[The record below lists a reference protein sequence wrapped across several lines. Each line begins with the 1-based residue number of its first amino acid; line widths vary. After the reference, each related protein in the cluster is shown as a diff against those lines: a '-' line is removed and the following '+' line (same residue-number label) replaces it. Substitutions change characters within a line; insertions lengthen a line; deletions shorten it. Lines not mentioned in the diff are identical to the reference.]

1 MNSIA
6 NVLRGQVA
14 GTAGWS
20 AAAVAISAGTGIIT
34 ARTLGPEGRG
44 TLALVLSIAGLCVLV
59 GSFGTNLSIRRH
71 LPRRQR
77 VTRRSYYRV
86 SLLLVLPLTVILLGV
101 VAFAAPIADPAFT
114 QLPILIA
121 FVGYGFSLYFS
132 TQALDLLNA
141 VGSVRASSM
150 INALGSLAC
159 LLLVAACALMGLG
172 LPFIA
177 WSYSISVL
185 LQVVGA
191 IAFVGG
197 RGKSER
203 AGPGGVRLLL
213 ADGGRL
219 LGLTLGQNLASRSDT
234 VLLGVLSSQIQVGIY
249 AVAITPATI
258 LRIPA
263 NALGQV
269 LFHQSAAAMV
279 GSREVLRKM
288 AVVMLGLVP
297 IALVG
302 WFAAGWLI
310 PLIFGPDFAGAVWPF
325 RLLLIAEIL
334 LSPVLVLGKVLAG
347 SRSPWSASASGMIGV
362 IVLVVGCFI
371 WIPEFGAIGAA
382 LASVAAYASMSALAV
397 SLYLGG
403 RAGRCNDQPVLGKG
417 STLPN

>member
-1 MNSIA
+1 MRCIA
-6 NVLRGQVA
+6 NFLRGQVA

-20 AAAVAISAGTGIIT
+20 AAAVAISAGTGIMT
-34 ARTLGPEGRG
+34 ARSLGPEGRG

-59 GSFGTNLSIRRH
+59 GSFGTNLAVRRH

-101 VAFAAPIADPAFT
+101 VAFAAPVADPAFT
-114 QLPILIA
+114 RLPIAIA
-121 FVGYGFSLYFS
+121 FVGYGFSLFFS

-141 VGSVRASSM
+141 GGLVRASSM

-159 LLLVAACALMGLG
+159 LLLVAVCALMGLG

-185 LQVVGA
+185 LQVFGS
-191 IAFVGG
+191 IAVVGG
-197 RGKSER
+197 RGKTER
-203 AGPGGVRLLL
+203 SRPGGLRLLL

-234 VLLGVLSSQIQVGIY
+234 VLLGVLSSQVQVGIY
-249 AVAITPATI
+249 AVAITPAAI

-269 LFHQSAAAMV
+269 LFHQSAAAMA

-288 AVVMLGLVP
+288 LVMMLGLVP

-310 PLIFGPDFAGAVWPF
+310 PLVFGPDFAGAVWPF

-334 LSPVLVLGKVLAG
+334 LSPFLVLGKVLAG
-347 SRSPWSASASGMIGV
+347 SRSPWTASASGMIGV
-362 IVLVVGCFI
+362 IVLVAGCFI
-371 WIPEFGAIGAA
+371 WIPDLGAVGAA
-382 LASVAAYASMSALAV
+382 FASIAAYASMSALAV
-397 SLYLGG
+397 FLYLRG
-403 RAGRCNDQPVLGKG
+403 RAGHGDDRPVLGKG
-417 STLPN
+417 SAIPT